1 MFNKYQLYFLDLTGN
16 LILFIFKPHNMK
28 KFGIILAI
36 VGIVMLIAG
45 NFFYKH
51 TINAVDSSGSS
62 IITTV
67 LNGGW
72 TFKLPVFAGGALFFL
87 GFVFWAASRT
97 DNQHHDHLI

>member
-1 MFNKYQLYFLDLTGN
+1 
-16 LILFIFKPHNMK
+16 MK
-28 KFGIILAI
+28 RFGIILAI

-45 NFFYKH
+45 NFFYHH

-62 IITTV
+62 IITLGV
-67 LNGGW
+67 NGGW

>member
-1 MFNKYQLYFLDLTGN
+1 
-16 LILFIFKPHNMK
+16 MK
-28 KFGIILAI
+28 KFGIILLI
-36 VGIVMLIAG
+36 IGIVVLIAG

-62 IITTV
+62 IIITG
-67 LNGGW
+67 LKGGW
-72 TFKLPVFAGGALFFL
+72 TFKLPIFAGGVTAFL